1 MRSPK
6 SPGDG
11 NDRENEFAPG
21 AKAALYSEAEFH
33 V

>member
-6 SPGDG
+6 VQEMVTIGK
-11 NDRENEFAPG
+11 NEFAPG
-21 AKAALYSEAEFH
+21 AKAALYFEAEFH

>member
-6 SPGDG
+6 SQGDG
-11 NDRENEFAPG
+11 NDRENEFATG
-21 AKAALYSEAEFH
+21 AKTALYSEAELH